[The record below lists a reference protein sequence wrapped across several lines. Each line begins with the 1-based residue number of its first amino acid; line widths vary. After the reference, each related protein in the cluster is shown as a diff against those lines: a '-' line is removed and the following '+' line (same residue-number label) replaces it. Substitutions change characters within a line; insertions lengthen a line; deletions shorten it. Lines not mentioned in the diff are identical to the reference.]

1 MKNILFTRG
10 SIVMAVL
17 VLTSSCSDDFLT
29 ETPVGSVNESTL
41 VNEEGVNA
49 LLIGAYSLIDGY
61 SSNGSPNGGTG
72 EASGTNWIWGD
83 VPSDDMHRGDANGG
97 WSQINDI
104 ERYEVKSDNEWLS
117 GAWGINYDG
126 VARSNDVLRA
136 LERAGG
142 AISDQVANQIEAE
155 AKFLRA
161 WFHFQLRIKFETI
174 PYITENDDPVL
185 VKNDREVWDD
195 IENDLQFGIENL
207 DPAPSEVGRASRW
220 AAMALK
226 ARVHLFQSEFAAAKP
241 LLDNIIDNGPF
252 QLEDH
257 FYNNFDEEHQNN
269 GESIFEIQ
277 YSVNDGAGV
286 ANSGI
291 DHQTLYPRGSDVG
304 LCCAYS
310 APSFDLF
317 NAYKVDDNGL
327 PLLDS
332 FQDNLLVEDYKVLDV
347 DTFVPTENL
356 LDPRVDWTIGRRGIP
371 FLDWGPM
378 SGSDWMQ
385 DQLNMGP
392 FINKKNMFY
401 KRNLGVISTESTY
414 WAKGVNGN
422 NFRLLRLGHVL
433 LWRAEVAVEE
443 NDLATALA
451 LVNQIRQRAAD
462 DIVMGKVANTTF
474 GADEPIEVDESKPA
488 ANYMLNPYT
497 SFPSIEYARMAVR
510 HEMRLEFALE
520 GMRFFDLVRWGIA
533 ENTLNTYLASE
544 LEGNKLPWL
553 SGSTFTSGKNSYWPI
568 PQVQLDLQP
577 EILTQNSSL

>member
-1 MKNILFTRG
+1 MKNIIQTRNLV
-10 SIVMAVL
+10 ILLL
-17 VLTSSCSDDFLT
+17 VLGGACSDDFLN
-29 ETPVGSVNESTL
+29 EEPMGSVSENTL
-41 VNEEGVNA
+41 VNEEGVSA

-61 SSNGSPNGGTG
+61 SSTGSPNGGTG

-97 WSQINDI
+97 WTQINDI
-104 ERYEVKSDNEWLS
+104 ERYEVRSDNEWLS

-126 VARSNDVLRA
+126 VARSNDVLRVLKMA
-136 LERAGG
+136 DND
-142 AISDQVANQIEAE
+142 ISAATKNQIEGE

-161 WFHFQLRIKFETI
+161 WFHFQLRIKFEKI
-174 PYITENDDPVL
+174 PYITEDVDPLVVANDS
-185 VKNDREVWDD
+185 EVWDD
-195 IENDLQFGIENL
+195 IENDLQFSIENL
-207 DPAPSEVGRASRW
+207 DSSPSEIGRASSW

-226 ARVHLFQSEFAAAKP
+226 ARVHLFQNEFAEARP

-252 QLEDH
+252 QLEEH

-317 NAYKVDDNGL
+317 NAFKVDENGL

-332 FQDNLLVEDYKVLDV
+332 FQDNLLIEDYKVLDT
-347 DTFVPTENL
+347 DNFTPTDHL
-356 LDPRVDWTIGRRGIP
+356 LDPRVDWTIGRRGVP

-392 FINKKNMFY
+392 FLNKKNMFY
-401 KRNLGVISTESTY
+401 KRNLGVISTESSY
-414 WAKGVNGN
+414 WAAGVNGN
-422 NFRLLRLGHVL
+422 NFRLLRLGHIL

-443 NDLATALA
+443 GDLATALA
-451 LVNQIRQRAAD
+451 LVNQIRERSID
-462 DIVMGKVANTTF
+462 DIVMGKVDNTSF
-474 GADEPIEVDESKPA
+474 GAEDELVVNEDEPA
-488 ANYMLNPYT
+488 ANYRLGLYT
-497 SFPSIEYARMAVR
+497 SFPDAEYARKAVR

-520 GMRFFDLVRWGIA
+520 GMRFFDLVRWGVA
-533 ENTLNTYLASE
+533 ENTLNTYLESE
-544 LEGNKLPWL
+544 LNDDKLPWL
-553 SGSTFTSGKNSYWPI
+553 KGSSFTAGKNEYWPI
-568 PQVQLDLQP
+568 PQVQLDLQDGVLVP
-577 EILTQNSSL
+577 NGY